1 MPDLIK
7 KRNPEC
13 LNPREVRI
21 VNIKSGEILRLNA
34 TFDDLTTIVVELLRG
49 KYEPVAL
56 KTDENFFSECERV
69 VESACFAPADE
80 EDEEKSVCSDV

>member
-1 MPDLIK
+1 
-7 KRNPEC
+7 
-13 LNPREVRI
+13 
-21 VNIKSGEILRLNA
+21 
-34 TFDDLTTIVVELLRG
+34 
-49 KYEPVAL
+49 L